1 MKMKVSKKEYNTV
14 HVLAGHVRG
23 MVPAAFSIRTL
34 RTYDT
39 GRKLRTGQKRPCGST
54 VSFSRSHAFSFFA
67 LSVPSVQ
74 LVTLSACHDV
84 SIAFTLTSYSVL
96 LLSYS
101 MDVLRYCLCSNF
113 PLTY

>member
-1 MKMKVSKKEYNTV
+1 MKMKVSKNTIQYTYWLVTYAEWFPLLSASVHYVRMIRAVSYEPARSV
-14 HVLAGHVRG
+14 HVAPPSPFLVH
-23 MVPAAFSIRTL
+23 TL
-34 RTYDT
+34 
-39 GRKLRTGQKRPCGST
+39 
-54 VSFSRSHAFSFFA
+54 FSFFA